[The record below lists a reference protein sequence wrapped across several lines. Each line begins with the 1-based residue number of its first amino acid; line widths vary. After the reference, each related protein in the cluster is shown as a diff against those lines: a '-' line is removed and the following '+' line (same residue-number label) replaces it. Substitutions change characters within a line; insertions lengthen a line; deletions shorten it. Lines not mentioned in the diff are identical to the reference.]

1 MTDEELNKWDLRFC
15 PKCRGHIQ
23 ISFTHKKE
31 GGLEIIKHCQ
41 NFDKCDFRSILTRE
55 NITDNDRHKIIETF
69 FGYNKPFSIDINDL
83 NFLSTKKLLFDNF
96 EDFLKWFIYES
107 SRYKALDH
115 NNLPVSSPYW
125 TIVSKL
131 GQFLSDNYENELK
144 VVVQNKDNIVNE
156 QFLKNNSGLSFNILY
171 V

>member
-1 MTDEELNKWDLRFC
+1 
-15 PKCRGHIQ
+15 
-23 ISFTHKKE
+23 
-31 GGLEIIKHCQ
+31 
-41 NFDKCDFRSILTRE
+41 
-55 NITDNDRHKIIETF
+55 
-69 FGYNKPFSIDINDL
+69 
-83 NFLSTKKLLFDNF
+83 LLFDNF

-107 SRYKALDH
+107 SRYKALDN

-125 TIVSKL
+125 TIVRKL

-171 V
+171 A